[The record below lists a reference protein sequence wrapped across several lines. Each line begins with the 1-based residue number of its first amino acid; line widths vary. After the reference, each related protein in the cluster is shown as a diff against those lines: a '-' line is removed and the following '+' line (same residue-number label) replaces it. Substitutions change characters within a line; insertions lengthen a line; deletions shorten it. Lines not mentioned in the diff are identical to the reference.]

1 MKPCNIFQ
9 IPKAT
14 KCSFSTSNNST
25 NEANICVGA
34 AKEKMWSFIAIFFFL
49 NWYFSFV
56 YCLDIIC
63 THQLPLGNTTRQHT
77 GTETDTD
84 TDYSQK
90 LLMEVNA
97 YFLLSYFWIF
107 FHYQRMKCLTWH
119 IAIYYAVFIAC
130 LQKNPTK
137 QIVFCYC
144 VKYVSEQDY
153 EYYE

>member
-1 MKPCNIFQ
+1 
-9 IPKAT
+9 
-14 KCSFSTSNNST
+14 
-25 NEANICVGA
+25 
-34 AKEKMWSFIAIFFFL
+34 
-49 NWYFSFV
+49 
-56 YCLDIIC
+56 
-63 THQLPLGNTTRQHT
+63 
-77 GTETDTD
+77 
-84 TDYSQK
+84 
-90 LLMEVNA
+90 MEVNA

-119 IAIYYAVFIAC
+119 IAIYYAVLIAC